1 MSFLYTKFESA
12 VENATS
18 TRSYAVHYSE
28 APETSSEIHVH
39 DCCEVIL
46 FLSSGSKVFI
56 DGKLYDAKNGDLFVI
71 NQFET
76 HKITT
81 TPNGMFA
88 RFSILIHPDFLFKNS
103 TEQTDLSR
111 CFFERDTAFSH
122 RITLNDREIFELE
135 RRLLLF
141 RRNLGYGDDVAKN
154 ATINQILVFVNR
166 FCQKHAALE
175 DATSRESKAITHAI
189 GYINEHFAEDLSLER
204 LAKHSFVSVNQL
216 CKLFKSQFGTTAAK
230 YITARRIMEAK
241 KMLLQKKSV
250 AETAL
255 SCGFLDYANFIRV
268 FKKLVG
274 SSPGKYGKS

>member
-12 VENATS
+12 IENAIS
-18 TRSYAVHYSE
+18 TRAYGVHYSE
-28 APETSSEIHVH
+28 VPEVGTEIHVH

-46 FLSSGSKVFI
+46 FLSGGNKVFV
-56 DGKLYDAKNGDLFVI
+56 DGKLYDAKNGDLFI
-71 NQFET
+71 LNQFEA
-76 HKITT
+76 HKIIASQD
-81 TPNGMFA
+81 GMFA
-88 RFSILIHPDFLFKNS
+88 HFSILIHPDYVTKNS

-111 CFFERDTAFSH
+111 CLFERGATFSH
-122 RITLNDREIFELE
+122 RISLSDREIFELE

-141 RRNLGYGDDVAKN
+141 RRNLGYGDDIAKN

-166 FCQKHAALE
+166 FFQKRSALE
-175 DATSRESKAITHAI
+175 QVTVPENKPITRAVN
-189 GYINEHFAEDLSLER
+189 YINEHFKEDLSLEQ

-216 CKLFKSQFGTTAAK
+216 CKLFKTHFNTTAAK
-230 YITARRIMEAK
+230 YITAKRIMEAK

-255 SCGFLDYANFIRV
+255 ACGFLDYANFIRV

-274 SSPGKYGKS
+274 VSPGKYGKS